1 MYKSFLI
8 VDDFYAKPMEVR
20 QAALSA
26 NYLEVTGART
36 FPGRNSEKPFVI
48 PGLDKVASQLANEPI
63 VGDAT
68 NPNSFHSHFRITK
81 EGEVGRYNVHA
92 DPSHLAMVGI
102 CYLTLPEHCQ
112 GGTTFFRH
120 RKTGT
125 DRTPSQKGLEAAGYS
140 SVAQLLQQEGPDES
154 CWETLMTIPMR
165 FNRLVLYRPFFW
177 HSAGPAFGNSLETGR
192 LIQLFSFVRAP
203 AVERPA
209 A

>member
-1 MYKSFLI
+1 MYKSLLI
-8 VDDFYAKPMEVR
+8 VDDFYSNPLEVR

-26 NYLEVTGART
+26 NYPEVTGVRT
-36 FPGRNSEKPFVI
+36 FPGRNSERPFPI
-48 PGLDKVASQLANEPI
+48 PGFDKVASQLANEPI
-63 VGDAT
+63 TGDTA
-68 NPNSFHSHFRITK
+68 NPNSFHCHFRITK

-120 RKTGT
+120 RKTGS
-125 DRTPSQKGLEAAGYS
+125 DRTPSQKDLEAAGYS

-165 FNRLVLYRPFFW
+165 FNRLVLYRPFLW
-177 HSAGPAFGNSLETGR
+177 HSAGPAFGNSLESGR

-203 AVERPA
+203 ATGRQA